1 VTGQARIESLPARNF
16 PGAPVVCLYA
26 VVRQIRTAVLSL
38 VTLLLAVHTVGAQTR
53 APKAGAGVI
62 EGVVSTQGGTI
73 RLGGAQVVVR
83 DATSQEIATLLSD
96 GDGHYRVGA
105 LMEGKYVVTATLEGF
120 AMAKA
125 AAVVTADGTTQV
137 PLDLPIANITQTVEV
152 VAPVSIVS
160 AAETLGT
167 TEMIGSRET
176 DQLDSGSGL
185 GGALRLLAS
194 VIEVPGGVSIKGGRP
209 SQAGVQ
215 VGASTL
221 TDPVLGLVH
230 LTLPDDAIDSV
241 AVMPNPY
248 AVEYGRFSSG
258 LVVIQT
264 RRAGDAWRIRLNNLS
279 PVFRSKRHQD
289 LFNING
295 ISGFAPNFELGG
307 PIVKDRLFLEQT
319 AQYRYNSD
327 EIPSLP
333 QDERR
338 TTQWLSAFTRV
349 DANLTLRHSLIIT
362 GGLFPSVT
370 SFASLGTFTPPSA
383 TVNVRERVN
392 HGTVTERALWTDRLV
407 SETTLQIRDY
417 RATVE
422 PQGTAPM
429 QLFPET
435 TQGNFFNTQTRA
447 PSTVQVIQTLSGSAA
462 GPHGLHLFK
471 MGVDVLSNEY
481 NGSSDSRP
489 FLIMRSELTDG
500 TLARR
505 LDFNGPTTEFLRT
518 TDVAFFAQDRLQPN
532 ARWYLEYGARL
543 DRDGI
548 VGRWNV
554 TPRVGAALLLNQSG
568 SSVLR
573 GGYGL
578 FYERTPSAAGAFE
591 QFETFT
597 DTRFADN
604 GTPLGPPLP
613 VERLTAPNLKTAR
626 SVTWD
631 VGYEYRWT
639 PSFSIHASALDRRG
653 SHELILDT
661 YQSGGIGELV
671 MESTGRSKYRD
682 IEVGFHFNHANRAD
696 LTGSYSRALAE
707 GDLNTF
713 ANFFD
718 TMLWPVVE
726 HNAYGPLAT
735 DVPHRFFARGRLL
748 PTPTWLIIGIADWR
762 TGLPY
767 SLVNEYLDFV
777 GARNSQRM
785 PNYFR
790 LDLGLEH
797 RFHILKLRPWIGV
810 RAYNALNAFLPADVQ
825 ANVASPALGSLYN
838 SQFRQFRL
846 QVRFER

>member
-1 VTGQARIESLPARNF
+1 M
-16 PGAPVVCLYA
+16 
-26 VVRQIRTAVLSL
+26 VRYIRSIVLSL
-38 VTLLLAVHTVGAQTR
+38 VALLLAVQTAAAQTR
-53 APKAGAGVI
+53 VPKAGSGVI
-62 EGVVSTQGGTI
+62 EGFVSTQGGTI
-73 RLGGAQVVVR
+73 RLGGAQVVVH
-83 DATSQEIATLLSD
+83 DAANQEVAMILSD
-96 GDGHYRVGA
+96 GDGHYRVTA
-105 LMEGKYVVTATLEGF
+105 LIDGKYTLTATLEGF

-125 AAVVTADGTTQV
+125 TAVVTADGTTEV
-137 PLDLPIANITQTVEV
+137 GLDLPIANVTQTVEV
-152 VAPVSIVS
+152 VAPMSIVS
-160 AAETLGT
+160 AAETLST
-167 TEMIGSRET
+167 ADTITSRET
-176 DQLDSGSGL
+176 DQLSAGNGL

-209 SQAGVQ
+209 TQAGVQ
-215 VGASTL
+215 MGASTL

-264 RRAGDAWRIRLNNLS
+264 RRAGDAWRMRLNNLS
-279 PVFRSKRHQD
+279 PIFRSKRHQD

-295 ISGFAPNFELGG
+295 ITGFAPNFEVGG

-319 AQYRYNSD
+319 AQYRYSTD
-327 EIPSLP
+327 EVPSRP
-333 QDERR
+333 EDERR
-338 TTQWLSAFTRV
+338 ITHWLSVFSRV
-349 DANLTLRHSLIIT
+349 DANLSLRHSLVIT
-362 GGLFPSVT
+362 GGFFPSVT
-370 SFASLGTFTPPSA
+370 TFASLGTFTPPDA
-383 TVNVRERVN
+383 TVDVRERVN

-407 SETTLQIRDY
+407 SETTFQIRDY
-417 RATVE
+417 RAKVE
-422 PQGTAPM
+422 PQGREPM

-435 TQGNFFNTQTRA
+435 TLGNFFNTQTRT

-462 GPHGLHLFK
+462 GPRGLHLFK
-471 MGVDVLSNEY
+471 IGVDILSNEY

-489 FLIMRSELTDG
+489 LLVMRPDA

-505 LDFNGPTTEFLRT
+505 LDFSGPTNEFLRT

-532 ARWYLEYGARL
+532 TRWYLEYGARL

-554 TPRVGAALLLNQSG
+554 TPRVGAALLLNQAG

-578 FYERTPSAAGAFE
+578 FYERTPSAAGAFGE
-591 QFETFT
+591 FETFT
-597 DTRFADN
+597 DARYAAD
-604 GTPLGPPLP
+604 GTTPLGPTVPF
-613 VERLTAPNLKTAR
+613 ERVTAPGLKTAR

-631 VGYEYRWT
+631 IGYEYRWK
-639 PSFSIHASALDRRG
+639 PSFSIHASVLDRRG
-653 SHELILDT
+653 SHELVLDT
-661 YQSGGIGELV
+661 LRSGGIGELLLS
-671 MESTGRSKYRD
+671 STGRSKYRD
-682 IEVGFHFNHANRAD
+682 VEVGFHFSHTTRAD
-696 LTGSYSRALAE
+696 LTASYARALAE

-718 TMLWPVVE
+718 TMLWPVVAP
-726 HNAYGPLAT
+726 NAYGPLAT

-748 PTPTWLIIGIADWR
+748 PSPTWLIVGIADWR

-767 SLVNEYLDFV
+767 SIVDEYLDYV
-777 GARNSQRM
+777 GPRNQARM

-797 RFHILKLRPWIGV
+797 RFHIFKLQPWIGV
-810 RAYNALNAFLPADVQ
+810 RAYNALNGFLPADVQ
-825 ANVASPALGSLYN
+825 ANVASPAFGSLYN